1 MLIWALILNICLLS
15 LLFQACE
22 AAFCHKIVPTIAF
35 STHTALDVDVDV
47 DAVGR

>member
-1 MLIWALILNICLLS
+1 LIWALILNICLHT

-22 AAFCHKIVPTIAF
+22 AAFCHSIVPIAVF
-35 STHTALDVDVDV
+35 STHTALVI